1 MNYPYPTDILSIVPR
16 EKDGWQHGRS
26 LVKFSL
32 TSSLKNAVPAAF
44 FILPEKRHRPGKKA
58 GIEFFQSPAFSF
70 KIAPPQTPKI
80 LFFYKTHR
88 KKCLTDISEQRN
100 RHHHKTFIPID
111 FPYFLASRSY
121 YWVGGI
127 VLIGLAAFR
136 SYLKKEGKIM
146 KFTNKMLYVVSVV
159 F

>member
-1 MNYPYPTDILSIVPR
+1 M
-16 EKDGWQHGRS
+16 
-26 LVKFSL
+26 
-32 TSSLKNAVPAAF
+32 
-44 FILPEKRHRPGKKA
+44 
-58 GIEFFQSPAFSF
+58 
-70 KIAPPQTPKI
+70 IAPPQTPKI